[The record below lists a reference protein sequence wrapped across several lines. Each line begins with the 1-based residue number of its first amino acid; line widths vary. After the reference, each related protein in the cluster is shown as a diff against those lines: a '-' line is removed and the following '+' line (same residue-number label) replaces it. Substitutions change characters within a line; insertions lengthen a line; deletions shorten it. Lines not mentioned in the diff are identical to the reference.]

1 MYTWLQGS
9 TLGRRHCGTGERLLM
24 WKSMMWSS
32 KHLTSMGWWKCQTS
46 PLLPP
51 VFFMSRFA
59 LQIDDRLEAA
69 TNLPGS
75 EVCLNHSKH
84 PMDDYQKHCSK
95 KHWTI
100 SHISFWIFAPY
111 SINHSKPAQPSLFV
125 CFTIVQLCFYFPHRV
140 SADRFLPQVS
150 ISAVVMDKSSCWSKP
165 KKESDIP
172 DSNCIA

>member
-9 TLGRRHCGTGERLLM
+9 TLGRRHCGTDERLLM

-51 VFFMSRFA
+51 AFLCRDLLSKSMTA
-59 LQIDDRLEAA
+59 LKQLQICLAV
-69 TNLPGS
+69 
-75 EVCLNHSKH
+75 EVCLNHLRH
-84 PMDDYQKHCSK
+84 PMDDYHKHCSK

-125 CFTIVQLCFYFPHRV
+125 CFTIVQLCSYFPHRV

>member
-51 VFFMSRFA
+51 AFLCRDLLSKSMPPWSSYKSAWQWSLFEPFKASNGWLPKA
-59 LQIDDRLEAA
+59 LLQK
-69 TNLPGS
+69 T
-75 EVCLNHSKH
+75 LNNI
-84 PMDDYQKHCSK
+84 
-95 KHWTI
+95 T
-100 SHISFWIFAPY
+100 HIFLNIRSVLDKSFKACT
-111 SINHSKPAQPSLFV
+111 FV